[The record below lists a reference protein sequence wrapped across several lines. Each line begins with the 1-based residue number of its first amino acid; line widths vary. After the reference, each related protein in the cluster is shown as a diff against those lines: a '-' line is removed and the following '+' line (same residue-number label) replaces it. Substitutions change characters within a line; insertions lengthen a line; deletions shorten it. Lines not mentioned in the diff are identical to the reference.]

1 MQIGMNLTAKL
12 KRGETADNKDIVELY
27 DIGLNIPTSMD
38 PDHPFEFDVTQEV
51 QKVSKDESSKEQ
63 ISKETIMKI
72 AFCDTDNIYAQV
84 KPPKSLIELANL
96 GEYIESFDATVTEG
110 QYDAEQNKFTT
121 NKKPESIED
130 KK

>member
-12 KRGETADNKDIVELY
+12 KRGETTDNKDIVELY

-38 PDHPFEFDVTQEV
+38 LNHPFEFDVTQEI

-72 AFCDTDNIYAQV
+72 AFCNADNVYAQV

-96 GEYIESFDATVTEG
+96 GDYIESFDATVTEG
-110 QYDAEQNKFTT
+110 QYDAEQNKFIT
-121 NKKPESIED
+121 NI
-130 KK
+130 